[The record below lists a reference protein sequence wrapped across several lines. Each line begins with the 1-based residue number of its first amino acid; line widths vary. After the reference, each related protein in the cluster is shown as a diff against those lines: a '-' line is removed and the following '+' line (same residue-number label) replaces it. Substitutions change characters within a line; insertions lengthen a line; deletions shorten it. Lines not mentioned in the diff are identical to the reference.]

1 LLKGTKKPFFNQ
13 KRITFLVIGLVITLL
28 IDTSI
33 IKVYDLIDKYF
44 ISTQEKILLFS
55 LNSSICL
62 ILQFIIINYI
72 RIYFERKFTGINIKV
87 FSIFLIAGI
96 CLSSILIGSM
106 IFHMVYFHNYN
117 KNLLSIMVN
126 INYIIATVFVIRL
139 ALLFITWFKLKH
151 NLIFLLYFITIALI
165 SFNLIM
171 TEIHTFIKINDR
183 PNIIR
188 EFVGGSGDITYGKY
202 TLIDNLRKIS
212 LTLSFV
218 FMWISS
224 ILLIS
229 NYKDNPIRTIVL
241 WLIISIPLI
250 YFLLI
255 QFTHIIF
262 RILLFDYL
270 TVDPISVS
278 IFVTM
283 FQTLSQPI
291 AGLIFGILFWNIS
304 RIISYEKDLRTFMVI
319 SGIGILLIFSAN
331 QATALTIVPYPP
343 FGLTTITILP
353 MGAFLVMLGIYN
365 SATLVSENINLRKSI
380 YKITQESK
388 LLHLIGQ
395 AEMEKEIQ
403 KTVNRIV
410 EDKDVLR
417 KHPDMN
423 LELDEIELKKYLDT
437 VVKEL
442 KSKQK
447 VV

>member
-1 LLKGTKKPFFNQ
+1 MLKSTKESFFNQ
-13 KRITFLVIGLVITLL
+13 KRITLLVLGLVITLL

-44 ISTQEKILLFS
+44 ITIQEKILLFS

-62 ILQFIIINYI
+62 IIQFIIINYI
-72 RIYFERKFTGINIKV
+72 RRYFEWKFTWINVKGLS
-87 FSIFLIAGI
+87 FFLIAGI
-96 CLSSILIGSM
+96 CLSSILIGL
-106 IFHMVYFHNYN
+106 IVFHMVSLQNYD
-117 KNLLSIMVN
+117 KSLLLIMIN
-126 INYIIATVFVIRL
+126 INYIIASVFVIRL
-139 ALLFITWFKLKH
+139 ALLFIAWFKLKR

-171 TEIHTFIKINDR
+171 TEIYTFIKINDR
-183 PNIIR
+183 PDIIR
-188 EFVGGSGDITYGKY
+188 EFVGGSVDIGYGKY
-202 TLIDNLRKIS
+202 MLADNLRKIS

-229 NYKDNPIRTIVL
+229 NYKDNPIRTIALCV
-241 WLIISIPLI
+241 IISLPLI

-255 QFTHIIF
+255 QFSHVIF
-262 RILLFDYL
+262 RTLLFEYL

-278 IFVTM
+278 IYLTI

-291 AGLIFGILFWNIS
+291 AGLIFGIIFWNIS
-304 RIISYEKDLRTFMVI
+304 RIISYEKDLRAFMVI

-353 MGAFLVMLGIYN
+353 IAAFLVMLGIYN
-365 SATLVSENINLRKSI
+365 SATLVSENNNLRKSI

-388 LLHLIGQ
+388 LLNLIGQ

-410 EDKDVLR
+410 KDKDVLR
-417 KHPDMN
+417 KHPNIN
-423 LELDEIELKKYLDT
+423 LELDEIELKKYLGN
-437 VVKEL
+437 VIKEL
-442 KSKQK
+442 KKN
-447 VV
+447 

>member
-1 LLKGTKKPFFNQ
+1 MLLKGTREPFFNQ
-13 KRITFLVIGLVITLL
+13 KIITLLVLGLVITLL
-28 IDTSI
+28 IDISI

-72 RIYFERKFTGINIKV
+72 RRYFERKFTQINVKV

-96 CLSSILIGSM
+96 CLSSILIGLI
-106 IFHMVYFHNYN
+106 IFYMVSFQNYD

-126 INYIIATVFVIRL
+126 INYLIASVFVIRL
-139 ALLFITWFKLKH
+139 ALLFITWFKLKR

-183 PNIIR
+183 PAIIR
-188 EFVGGSGDITYGKY
+188 EFVGGSVDITQGKY
-202 TLIDNLRKIS
+202 ILIDNLRKIS

-229 NYKDNPIRTIVL
+229 NYKDNPIKTIAL
-241 WLIISIPLI
+241 WIIISIPLI

-255 QFTHIIF
+255 HFSQIIF
-262 RILLFDYL
+262 RTLLFEYL
-270 TVDPISVS
+270 TIDPISVS
-278 IFVTM
+278 IFLTM

-291 AGLIFGILFWNIS
+291 AGLIFGILFWNIA

-331 QATALTIVPYPP
+331 QATSLTVVPYPP

-353 MGAFLVMLGIYN
+353 IGAFLLMLGIYN

-380 YKITQESK
+380 YKIAQESK
-388 LLHLIGQ
+388 LLDLIGQ

-403 KTVNRIV
+403 KTINKIV
-410 EDKDVLR
+410 KDNDILR
-417 KHPDMN
+417 KNPKID
-423 LELDEIELKKYLDT
+423 LELDE
-437 VVKEL
+437 KEL
-442 KSKQK
+442 KNYLDNVIKESKK
-447 VV
+447 SDIK

>member
-1 LLKGTKKPFFNQ
+1 LLKSTKEPFFNQ
-13 KRITFLVIGLVITLL
+13 KRITLLVLGLVIALL

-55 LNSSICL
+55 LNSFICL
-62 ILQFIIINYI
+62 ILQLIIINYI
-72 RIYFERKFTGINIKV
+72 RRYFERKFTRINVKV
-87 FSIFLIAGI
+87 FSLFLIAGI
-96 CLSSILIGSM
+96 GLSSILIGSM
-106 IFHMVYFHNYN
+106 IFHMIYFHNYD
-117 KNLLSIMVN
+117 KNLLSILVN

-139 ALLFITWFKLKH
+139 ALLFITWFKLKP

-183 PNIIR
+183 PDKIR
-188 EFVGGSGDITYGKY
+188 EFLGGSGDIAYGKY
-202 TLIDNLRKIS
+202 MLTDSLRKIS

-224 ILLIS
+224 ILLVS
-229 NYKDNPIRTIVL
+229 NYKDNPIRTIAL
-241 WLIISIPLI
+241 WIIISVPLI

-255 QFTHIIF
+255 QFSHVIF
-262 RILLFDYL
+262 RTLLFDYL

-278 IFVTM
+278 IFLTI

-331 QATALTIVPYPP
+331 HATALTVAPYPP

-365 SATLVSENINLRKSI
+365 SSTLVSENINLRKSI

-388 LLHLIGQ
+388 LLNLIGQ

-403 KTVNRIV
+403 KTVNRIIK
-410 EDKDVLR
+410 DKDVLR
-417 KHPDMN
+417 EHPNMD
-423 LELDEIELKKYLDT
+423 LELDEKELEKYIDF
-437 VVKEL
+437 VIKEL
-442 KSKQK
+442 KSKQT
-447 VV
+447 